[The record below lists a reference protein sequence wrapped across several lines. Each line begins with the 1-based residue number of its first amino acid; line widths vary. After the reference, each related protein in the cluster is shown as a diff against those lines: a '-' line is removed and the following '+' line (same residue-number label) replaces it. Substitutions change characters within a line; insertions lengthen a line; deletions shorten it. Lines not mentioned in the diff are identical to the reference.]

1 MENSFYCGF
10 SMDADKVGPVL
21 SCLMQELA
29 EKKSLAQYNEEA
41 RYAAEREKNAFADRV
56 KELTEEVK
64 ELQAQVRERS
74 EKCAELLERI
84 WQFETEKQETGG
96 VSSGS

>member
-41 RYAAEREKNAFADRV
+41 RYAAEREKNA
-56 KELTEEVK
+56 
-64 ELQAQVRERS
+64 
-74 EKCAELLERI
+74 
-84 WQFETEKQETGG
+84 
-96 VSSGS
+96 